1 MARAC
6 FCPVARI
13 GSEVWSMCAAR
24 LQRPPT
30 HLGQQLGEWE
40 GSLHA
45 QPGAGNRGP
54 GPRFLLSRVFCS
66 PSDPSTRSWP
76 LGGRVEGGE
85 DEEEEESFLQPVD
98 DYFVAPPRAEE
109 EEEEEKVPP
118 ASSHTPAGVSK
129 GEAASE
135 PPVPSTLEGG

>member
-45 QPGAGNRGP
+45 QPQAPELETGALGPGSYCLGSSAPPVTPPPGP
-54 GPRFLLSRVFCS
+54 GP
-66 PSDPSTRSWP
+66 
-76 LGGRVEGGE
+76 
-85 DEEEEESFLQPVD
+85 
-98 DYFVAPPRAEE
+98 
-109 EEEEEKVPP
+109 
-118 ASSHTPAGVSK
+118 
-129 GEAASE
+129 
-135 PPVPSTLEGG
+135 